1 MEETVQDFKHAV
13 FFSSDNNNRIAKC
26 IKSIIIIYH
35 MVSID
40 SKIAFEIERLLFFFH
55 VIFDNKLD
63 KKTGFSFQDVSQLS
77 TI

>member
-13 FFSSDNNNRIAKC
+13 FFSSDNNRIAKC

-40 SKIAFEIERLLFFFH
+40 SKIAFEIERLLFFFM
-55 VIFDNKLD
+55 
-63 KKTGFSFQDVSQLS
+63 
-77 TI
+77 